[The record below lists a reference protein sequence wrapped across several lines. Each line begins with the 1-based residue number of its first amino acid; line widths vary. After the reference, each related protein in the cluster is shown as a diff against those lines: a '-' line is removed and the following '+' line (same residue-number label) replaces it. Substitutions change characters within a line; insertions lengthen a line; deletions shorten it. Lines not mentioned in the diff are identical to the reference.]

1 MHRACT
7 VAGHEQRQSGK
18 VAGQEAVRSRQFA
31 AVRND
36 RRQCAEQH
44 LPFAREPL
52 LAGIARHRRGRD
64 GIVEIEGARLAQ
76 AGKLLEQ
83 FDFR

>member
-1 MHRACT
+1 MHRALAI
-7 VAGHEQRQSGK
+7 AGQEQRQSGK
-18 VAGQEAVRSRQFA
+18 VAGQEAVRSSQFA

-36 RRQCAEQH
+36 RRQCAEQR

-52 LAGIARHRRGRD
+52 RAGIARHRRGRD
-64 GIVEIEGARLAQ
+64 GIVEIEGARPAQ
-76 AGKLLEQ
+76 VGKLLEQ